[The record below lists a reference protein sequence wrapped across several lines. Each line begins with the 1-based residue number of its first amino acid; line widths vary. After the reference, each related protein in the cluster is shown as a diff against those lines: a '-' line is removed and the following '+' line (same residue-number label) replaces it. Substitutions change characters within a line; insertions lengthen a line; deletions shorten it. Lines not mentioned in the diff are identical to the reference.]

1 MELKFDKPSWKR
13 AARRVRE
20 AAADAAGLALAAA
33 QALEEKAE
41 EAAGRARLRAEVKEL
56 EEELRL
62 QLQAVGEMVYATHSG
77 KPSDSEDMQEIL
89 EYIDGLHEQL
99 AGGPCGSWR
108 AWRATVCAARKTRR
122 RAASAGPA
130 AGRCKGF
137 YRRESKTF
145 LV

>member
-33 QALEEKAE
+33 QALEEKAV

-99 AGGPCGSWR
+99 AGHGRALRELEGLARYCVCGAENPPESGFCR
-108 AWRATVCAARKTRR
+108 AC
-122 RAASAGPA
+122 
-130 AGRCKGF
+130 GRP
-137 YRRESKTF
+137 
-145 LV
+145 L

>member
-1 MELKFDKPSWKR
+1 MELKFDKPSWRR
-13 AARRVRE
+13 AARRARE

-41 EAAGRARLRAEVKEL
+41 EAAGRARLRAEVKDL

-62 QLQAVGEMVYATHSG
+62 QLQAVGELVYATHSG

-99 AGGPCGSWR
+99 AGHERALRELEGLVRYCVCGAENPPESGFCR
-108 AWRATVCAARKTRR
+108 SC
-122 RAASAGPA
+122 
-130 AGRCKGF
+130 GRP
-137 YRRESKTF
+137 
-145 LV
+145 L

>member
-77 KPSDSEDMQEIL
+77 DMQEIL

-99 AGGPCGSWR
+99 AGHGRALRELEGLARYCVCGAENPPESGFCR
-108 AWRATVCAARKTRR
+108 AC
-122 RAASAGPA
+122 
-130 AGRCKGF
+130 GRP
-137 YRRESKTF
+137 
-145 LV
+145 L